1 MDEKVMTM
9 SLTGSNLPGNPALDS
24 AHAKQN
30 HSLKPPLS
38 YGVSKMR
45 NLRYKSSSGFSL
57 VELVVAVVIL
67 SLGILIVYEG
77 FLISLRGF
85 YQCKYYLGTQAWIDE
100 KLWDIGD
107 NLGRYNTFLAEDN
120 AGTFKIG
127 NKKFNWSLSYSL
139 LEQTKEASL
148 YEVRLGVFWEEG
160 KNRVNVKRATYVLY
174 TEKE

>member
-1 MDEKVMTM
+1 MTM
-9 SLTGSNLPGNPALDS
+9 SLTGSNPSINPASDS
-24 AHAKQN
+24 THAKQS
-30 HSLKPPLS
+30 HSLKPPFS
-38 YGVSKMR
+38 YGLSKTR
-45 NLRYKSSSGFSL
+45 NLKYKTNCGFSL
-57 VELVVAVVIL
+57 VELAVAVVIL

-120 AGTFKIG
+120 TGTFRIG

-139 LEQTKEASL
+139 LEQTKKASL
-148 YEVRLGVFWEEG
+148 YEVRLNVFWEEG
-160 KNRVNVKRATYVLY
+160 TNRVNVKRATYVLY
-174 TEKE
+174 TEK